1 MSPYSTFKKTAIFV
15 SILFLWGNHMTAEA
29 KGTIT
34 RAPFGKLPDGSA
46 IELFTLKNTSGMTAK
61 ITNYGGIITHLFVPD
76 KTGKQGDVVL
86 GYDTFDGYLK
96 ASPYFGCIV
105 GRYGNRIGGG
115 KFTLGGKVYNLA
127 KNNNGNS
134 LHGGLVG
141 FDKKAW
147 KPEAGVGPHG
157 PFLKLSYLSKDGE
170 EGYPGN
176 LSTTVT
182 YTLTDQ
188 NELKIEYAATTDQET
203 VLNLTNHTYFNLDG
217 AGEILDHQLFLYAD
231 RFTPVDAGLIPTGE
245 LRSVKNTPLDFTKP
259 MKIGARIESQ
269 EEQMKLGGGYDH
281 NFVLNSG
288 GGRLAPAAKVFSP
301 TTGRLMEVLTSEPA
315 IQFYTGNFLDGTITG
330 KGGQVYAQRT
340 GLCLE
345 TQHYPDSPNKPA
357 FPSTVLKPGG
367 RYATTTVYKFSVAS
381 GLSQ

>member
-1 MSPYSTFKKTAIFV
+1 MRRFSHLGKTAILFL
-15 SILFLWGNHMTAEA
+15 ILFLLGVHMTAEA
-29 KGTIT
+29 KGTIH
-34 RAPFGKLPDGSA
+34 RAPFGKLADGTA
-46 IELFTLKNTSGMTAK
+46 VELFTLKNATGMTVK
-61 ITNYGGIITHLFVPD
+61 ITNYGGIITHLLVPD
-76 KTGKQGDVVL
+76 KNGKLGDVVL
-86 GYDTFDGYLK
+86 GYDTLEGYLK

-105 GRYGNRIGGG
+105 GRYGNRIGKGE
-115 KFTLGGKVYNLA
+115 FTLGGKAFALA

-134 LHGGLVG
+134 LHGGLIG
-141 FDKKAW
+141 FDKKLW
-147 KPEAGVGPHG
+147 KPEAAVGPEG

-182 YTLTDQ
+182 YTLTGQ
-188 NELKIEYAATTDQET
+188 NELKIDYAAAADKET
-203 VLNLTNHTYFNLDG
+203 VLNLTNHTYFNL
-217 AGEILDHQLFLYAD
+217 AGSGNILEHELVLHAE

-259 MKIGARIESQ
+259 MKIGARIESKD
-269 EEQMKLGGGYDH
+269 EQMKLGGGYDH

-288 GGRLAPAAKVFSP
+288 GGKMAPAAKVFSP
-301 TTGRLMEVLTSEPA
+301 VTGRLMEVFTTEPA
-315 IQFYTGNFLDGTITG
+315 IQFYTGNFLDGSIKG
-330 KGGQVYAQRT
+330 KGRQVYAKRT

-357 FPSTVLKPGG
+357 FPSTLLKPGG
-367 RYATTTVYKFSVAS
+367 RYATTTLYKFSVAS

>member
-1 MSPYSTFKKTAIFV
+1 
-15 SILFLWGNHMTAEA
+15 MTAEA
-29 KGTIT
+29 KGTIH
-34 RAPFGKLPDGSA
+34 RAPFGKLADGTA
-46 IELFTLKNTSGMTAK
+46 VELFTLKNATGMTVK
-61 ITNYGGIITHLFVPD
+61 ITNYGGIITHLLVPD
-76 KTGKQGDVVL
+76 KNGKLGDVVL
-86 GYDTFDGYLK
+86 GYDTLAGYLK

-105 GRYGNRIGGG
+105 GRYGNRIGKG
-115 KFTLGGKVYNLA
+115 KFTLGGKTFTLA

-134 LHGGLVG
+134 LHGGLIG
-141 FDKKAW
+141 FDKKLW
-147 KPEAGVGPHG
+147 KPEAAVGPEG

-182 YTLTDQ
+182 YTLTGQ
-188 NELKIEYAATTDQET
+188 NELKIDYAAAADKET
-203 VLNLTNHTYFNLDG
+203 VLNLTNHTYFNL
-217 AGEILDHQLFLYAD
+217 AGSGNILEHELVLHAE

-259 MKIGARIESQ
+259 MKIGARIESKD
-269 EEQMKLGGGYDH
+269 EQMKLGGGYDH

-288 GGRLAPAAKVFSP
+288 GGKMAPAAKVFSP
-301 TTGRLMEVLTSEPA
+301 VTGRLMEVFTTEPA
-315 IQFYTGNFLDGTITG
+315 IQFYTGNFLDGSIKG
-330 KGGQVYAQRT
+330 KGRQVYAKRT

-357 FPSTVLKPGG
+357 FPSTLLKPGG
-367 RYATTTVYKFSVAS
+367 RYATTTLYKFSVAS